1 MLGQQFHNCLL
12 GSSGHWHDHSKHTA
26 NFRVW
31 VPWTYSL
38 RYCVSLTSAHLSE
51 TVSAL
56 GGDDSRTF
64 EHKETLQG
72 TGSAKSSQSLERKTL
87 VELSEL
93 TSRPTSQNW
102 PREWTASLVTVWIQK
117 PATCCPMWVL
127 RVQGFHCRRGSL
139 LLIPTLERGP
149 SAHVSGPPI
158 SEKSNA
164 SRSSGSA
171 ASVSPHFLQV
181 AWVRLLGRSWVCTW
195 GTPAVHRAGYT
206 VSTWHVCI
214 VKLAQRGR
222 VGQSEPG

>member
-12 GSSGHWHDHSKHTA
+12 GSSGHWGDHSKHTG

-51 TVSAL
+51 TASAL

-72 TGSAKSSQSLERKTL
+72 IGSAKSSQSGKEDSGGTFRANFKTNIA
-87 VELSEL
+87 ELAPWVNCL
-93 TSRPTSQNW
+93 LGHRVNLK
-102 PREWTASLVTVWIQK
+102 ASDLLPHVG
-117 PATCCPMWVL
+117 PESSGL
-127 RVQGFHCRRGSL
+127 SL
-139 LLIPTLERGP
+139 LQGITFADPHLGAGP

-164 SRSSGSA
+164 SRSSE
-171 ASVSPHFLQV
+171 VQPLSPLTFYKWHGCGC
-181 AWVRLLGRSWVCTW
+181 WVEAGC
-195 GTPAVHRAGYT
+195 VHGGPQLYRVGYT
-206 VSTWHVCI
+206 VSTWHVCR